1 MMIYP
6 SVGIKINVRQ
16 SVDKENDSED
26 TSPVV
31 TVPKMNLDEA
41 TFDTLNFIGDPFEV
55 TSWCA
60 IQFSLVCYENIK
72 PQFELVS

>member
-1 MMIYP
+1 MIA
-6 SVGIKINVRQ
+6 KIA
-16 SVDKENDSED
+16 
-26 TSPVV
+26 SPVV

-41 TFDTLNFIGDPFEV
+41 TFDTLNIIADPLEV
-55 TSWCA
+55 TSRGG

>member
-1 MMIYP
+1 MIA
-6 SVGIKINVRQ
+6 KM
-16 SVDKENDSED
+16 

-41 TFDTLNFIGDPFEV
+41 TFDTLNFIRDPFEV
-55 TSWCA
+55 TSWGA